1 MSDLEGVKLAPSG
14 VWPDFVAP
22 AKYDNPA
29 EGWTDPRLPDF
40 RLIWQVA
47 RDHGYAVG
55 LHGSMR
61 RDCDLIAV
69 PWVEAHST
77 PEALI
82 SALCLAL
89 NASEVGPRESKPNG
103 RIAVNLQIDGWY
115 RLIDLSILSALSPS
129 PVPAP
134 LPGSGETGAA
144 AYIEAL
150 TPSAGTKAEYIGEF
164 TIAVERFLNEDD
176 EPDDGGAVDP
186 YDHIQVPWTTI
197 KQIMAAIRARA
208 EASPA
213 NPAETQAVEV
223 GK

>member
-29 EGWTDPRLPDF
+29 EGLTDPRLPDF

-89 NASEVGPRESKPNG
+89 NASEVGPREPKPNG

-134 LPGSGETGAA
+134 LPGSGETLPRVDGKIAPPLEIG
-144 AYIEAL
+144 Y
-150 TPSAGTKAEYIGEF
+150 TNYRGEF
-164 TIAVERFLNEDD
+164 AVRCILPISFWYGSTEWHP
-176 EPDDGGAVDP
+176 EPQWLVKAYDADKGAVRDFAFK
-186 YDHIQVPWTTI
+186 DF
-197 KQIMAAIRARA
+197 
-208 EASPA
+208 SPA
-213 NPAETQAVEV
+213 NPAETQSVEV
-223 GK
+223 GE